1 MLHGLIGKST
11 SVDTLK
17 GGLDASMRRTEAIA
31 HRVANAATP
40 GMEGMEGFA
49 RVLDDVTGEST
60 GVDLEAE
67 MVSLADEQIRYDA
80 MSRLLQRVYEQVRM
94 SVRGG

>member
-1 MLHGLIGKST
+1 MLHGLIGRST

-17 GGLDASMRRTEAIA
+17 GGLDVSMRRTEAIA
-31 HRVANAATP
+31 HRVANASTP
-40 GMEGMEGFA
+40 GFDHFA
-49 RVLDDVTGEST
+49 AVLDGVAGGAL

-67 MVSLADEQIRYDA
+67 MVALADEQIRYDA
-80 MSRLLQRVYEQVRM
+80 MSRLLQRVYEQVRA

>member
-1 MLHGLIGKST
+1 MLHGLIGTST
-11 SVDTLK
+11 SVGTLK

-40 GMEGMEGFA
+40 GVDGFA
-49 RVLDDVTGEST
+49 RALDGAADPST

-67 MVSLADEQIRYDA
+67 MVALADEQIRYDA
-80 MSRLLQRVYEQVRM
+80 MSRLLQRVYEQVRA